1 MTHLM
6 ETLKKGILTPYADTA
21 ASVPAR
27 RAGNAPQAP
36 PAGHCILNPR

>member
-27 RAGNAPQAP
+27 RGESETPRKHPRQA
-36 PAGHCILNPR
+36 IVY